1 MKTYA
6 NIFKALSDET
16 RLQILA
22 LVLHAG
28 EVCVCD
34 VMQICD
40 ITQSKASRHLRYLL
54 HTGLLSDRRDGTWMY
69 YFISNNLSTEVA
81 AVLTSNRPLIAS
93 LWTADMQKRLDEWNL
108 HKTHLT
114 CSNIQSKAHQRRM
127 HNEIHKSPY

>member
-6 NIFKALSDET
+6 NVFKALSDET

-22 LVLHAG
+22 LVFHVG

-34 VMQICD
+34 VMQFCG

-69 YFISNNLSTEVA
+69 YFISHNLSTEVA
-81 AVLTSNRPLIAS
+81 VVLTANRPLIAS

-108 HKTHLT
+108 HKTSYT
-114 CSNIQSKAHQRRM
+114 CSNTQSKAHKRKGV
-127 HNEIHKSPY
+127 HNDNN